1 MALDRVQDQYGIE
14 RAYFNYHEL
23 LEQNDIDI
31 VDNCTNTLPRKQ
43 ITLDAL
49 AAYKHVL
56 SEKPF
61 ARSLI
66 DAFEMIEAAERNGL
80 HLSIHQPTRWYYPC
94 AVTRELIM
102 KGILGD
108 VFYI

>member
-1 MALDRVQDQYGIE
+1 LG
-14 RAYFNYHEL
+14 
-23 LEQNDIDI
+23 QNDIDI
-31 VDNCTNTLPRKQ
+31 VDICMNTLPHKQ

-49 AAYKHVL
+49 VAHKHVL

-61 ARSLI
+61 ARSLTA
-66 DAFEMIEAAERNGL
+66 AFKMVEAAKRNGV
-80 HLSIHQPTRWYYPC
+80 HLAIHQPTRWYYPC